1 MVLETRNYLY
11 PVIVEPPASYIADYI
26 KHEAHECCSP
36 QHTHRDQDVMQAT
49 ESLNITYVNSAHFKA
64 NIKDQ
69 FHVPPRTT

>member
-1 MVLETRNYLY
+1 MALETRNYLY

-26 KHEAHECCSP
+26 KHKAHDAACP
-36 QHTHRDQDVMQAT
+36 HIHTEIKMSCQAT

-69 FHVPPRTT
+69 FHVSPRTT